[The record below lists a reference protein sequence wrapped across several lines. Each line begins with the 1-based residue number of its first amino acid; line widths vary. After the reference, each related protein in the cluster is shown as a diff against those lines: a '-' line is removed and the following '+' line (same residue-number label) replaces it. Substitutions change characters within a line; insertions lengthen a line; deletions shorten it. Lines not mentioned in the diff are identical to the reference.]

1 MECRNCRYENPVGSR
16 FCSQCGKPFAG
27 MEGYD
32 KVKLGGYDEA
42 EDMIA
47 NPRTEDYIYDRDASV
62 KKRNGSQRGILLRI
76 VLIAFLAVA
85 AILAFYSVDLA
96 VATNMKR
103 TEEAVMLANQK
114 KEAEELAKLENYR
127 EKYITVVSGFEEQG
141 ALIDESIA
149 SIGKLNLNS
158 FFKGLGLGTAADGLV
173 DRVLDVST
181 VKSMFENSQ
190 TLEVLVGELANP
202 PKTFDGKYELME
214 KLLETEKEIMA
225 YFEDSVTSEERKKLE
240 ELRVEYTKLITD
252 INR

>member
-1 MECRNCRYENPVGSR
+1 MKTRSEADSAASAANPSLEWR
-16 FCSQCGKPFAG
+16 G
-27 MEGYD
+27 MD
-32 KVKLGGYDEA
+32 KVRLGGYDEA

-62 KKRNGSQRGILLRI
+62 KKISGRQRGILLRI
-76 VLIAFLAVA
+76 VLISFLAVA

-96 VATNMKR
+96 VATNQKR

-158 FFKGLGLGTAADGLV
+158 FFKGLGLGTAADGLI

-181 VKSMFENSQ
+181 VKSMLENSQ
-190 TLEVLVGELANP
+190 TLDVLVGELANP

-225 YFEDSVTSEERKKLE
+225 YFEDSVTSDERKKLE

>member
-42 EDMIA
+42 EDMIT

-62 KKRNGSQRGILLRI
+62 EKRSGRQRGVLLRI
-76 VLIAFLAVA
+76 VLIVFLSAA

-96 VATNMKR
+96 VATNQKR
-103 TEEAVMLANQK
+103 TEEAVMLANQR
-114 KEAEELAKLENYR
+114 KEAEELAKLDNYR

-158 FFKGLGLGTAADGLV
+158 FFKGLGLGTAVDGLV
-173 DRVLDVST
+173 DRVLDVSS
-181 VKSMFENSQ
+181 VKSMQENSR

-214 KLLETEKEIMA
+214 KLLETEKEIME
-225 YFEDSVTSEERKKLE
+225 YFEGAVTSEERKKLE